1 LRNLIVNADDLGWTE
16 SVNRGIAQAHRHGIV
31 TSASLLANG
40 AAFESAVE
48 LARSTPGL
56 GVGVHLNLSDG
67 PPVSGRESA
76 KSLVNE
82 RGELEATPESL
93 LLRLARR
100 GTLFE
105 EVEREW
111 DAQIRKIRAA
121 GILPSH
127 ADGHR
132 HVHMLPGLFE
142 IAVRLAKKHAIG
154 AIRISHEASSLRVAL
169 AAGKQQHGAVVMKQ
183 GMQARGLKLIAR
195 DARELAERAGLAT
208 ADYFCGIAQ
217 TGELTREGVA
227 RLLETLP
234 EGTTELMCH
243 PGYTDL
249 ALEQSAT
256 RLKAS
261 RQTELQILTNPGIR
275 NLVASRGIRLV
286 DYAFVAQEA

>member
-1 LRNLIVNADDLGWTE
+1 MRNLIVNADDLGWTE
-16 SVNRGIAQAHRHGIV
+16 SVNRGIAEAHRHGIV

-40 AAFESAVE
+40 PAFSSAVE
-48 LARSTPGL
+48 LARATPGL

-67 PPVSGRESA
+67 PPVAEPQLV
-76 KSLVNE
+76 KSLLNE
-82 RGELEATPESL
+82 RGELDATPESL

-100 GTLFE
+100 GTLLE

-111 DAQIRKIRAA
+111 NAQIRKVRDA
-121 GILPSH
+121 GIAPAH
-127 ADGHR
+127 VDGHR

-142 IAVRLAKKHAIG
+142 IAVRLGKKHGIG
-154 AIRISHEASSLRVAL
+154 AIRISHEASSLRAAL
-169 AAGKQQHGAVVMKQ
+169 SSGTQQHGAVVIKQ

-208 ADYFCGIAQ
+208 ADFFCGIAQ
-217 TGELTREGVA
+217 TGELTRVGVVK
-227 RLLETLP
+227 LLQVLP
-234 EGTTELMCH
+234 EGTTEFMCH
-243 PGYTDL
+243 PGYADDAL
-249 ALEQSAT
+249 AKSPT

-261 RQTELQILTNPGIR
+261 RQTELQILTDTGIR